1 MFRRILGF
9 AISKMLCQDG
19 WAEKYNPK
27 NQFHVNQYDYS
38 TCKEYLAALKE
49 KWQVYEDPECELE
62 GCVDVSKYSN

>member
-1 MFRRILGF
+1 MAAFLVYNQSKGIRNMVRRISGF

-49 KWQVYEDPECELE
+49 VA
-62 GCVDVSKYSN
+62 SI